1 MFKPKNPLALAG
13 KKGKNFK
20 DVAQIL
26 QDPSA
31 SAKLQNYIDE
41 AVNCKIQIMD
51 KNESIKTL
59 KDSAAEEIGLEP
71 KMFSLLVNVMFNNN
85 FNDKKAEFEKIQEA
99 IEALASHIG
108 VNLTNT

>member
-71 KMFSLLVNVMFNNN
+71 KMFSLLVSMYFNNN
-85 FNDKKAEFEKIQEA
+85 FGDKKAEIEKIQEA
-99 IEALASHIG
+99 IDSLMKVKGLS
-108 VNLTNT
+108 

>member
-1 MFKPKNPLALAG
+1 MFEPKNPLALAG

-26 QDPSA
+26 RDPSA

-71 KMFSLLVNVMFNNN
+71 KMFNLLVSMYFNNN
-85 FNDKKAEFEKIQEA
+85 FGDKKVEIEKIQEA
-99 IEALASHIG
+99 IDALMTVKG
-108 VNLTNT
+108 LT